1 MVGCSQYLYLVVY
14 IFLFTEKQLGLV
26 KEASE
31 LRHQASK
38 LSSQF
43 PQLVFDYTDPEPNF
57 DRRRVLG
64 PVAKLFRVKDL
75 KYAVALEVIAGNKV
89 ISYVN

>member
-1 MVGCSQYLYLVVY
+1 M
-14 IFLFTEKQLGLV
+14 
-26 KEASE
+26 
-31 LRHQASK
+31 
-38 LSSQF
+38 
-43 PQLVFDYTDPEPNF
+43 FDYTDPEPNF